1 MNNLMCKICK
11 SSAAKEEWIYLTDGS
26 RIHSACYDQIS
37 SYISNKETELDE
49 LKRKK
54 EELRKKWKR
63 ERGFIA
69 KIRRIFSS
77 EIFDEQV
84 FWSETN
90 MLSEAIDTLSKY
102 IIEKREKIDL
112 ILCKLYDFWPE
123 IPPDWEDRRQLLIDE
138 FNYCTQCKKFGTRS
152 TSLHVHHIVPIS
164 KGGSHRLSNLEVL
177 CEKCHQRKH
186 HRRSFPYQDKPY
198 LSSIQKKIQT
208 FQNAIDKSKYLKFNY
223 RLYSGEK
230 DKHIVKPIGIK
241 RSSETILLY
250 GFCYLSNQERKFSIS
265 KISNVA
271 ILNNLDSPSINR
283 FSSDFIDE
291 AISKEKFLYFHYTK
305 GTGGRSLR
313 TIKPTHYDE
322 YKGVKIVSGY
332 DYLTQEVRHFA
343 PQRMENIE
351 ILDVPKP
358 SKVIS
363 GKP

>member
-1 MNNLMCKICK
+1 MSDNSMNNLMCKICK

-37 SYISNKETELDE
+37 SYISNKESELDE

-152 TSLHVHHIVPIS
+152 TPLHVHHIVPI
-164 KGGSHRLSNLEVL
+164 
-177 CEKCHQRKH
+177 
-186 HRRSFPYQDKPY
+186 
-198 LSSIQKKIQT
+198 
-208 FQNAIDKSKYLKFNY
+208 
-223 RLYSGEK
+223 
-230 DKHIVKPIGIK
+230 
-241 RSSETILLY
+241 
-250 GFCYLSNQERKFSIS
+250 
-265 KISNVA
+265 
-271 ILNNLDSPSINR
+271 
-283 FSSDFIDE
+283 
-291 AISKEKFLYFHYTK
+291 
-305 GTGGRSLR
+305 
-313 TIKPTHYDE
+313 
-322 YKGVKIVSGY
+322 
-332 DYLTQEVRHFA
+332 
-343 PQRMENIE
+343 
-351 ILDVPKP
+351 
-358 SKVIS
+358 
-363 GKP
+363 